1 MTDYDKRL
9 QAVRDAFWNNTSEDD
24 DDLYVFHDAL
34 ADIGFDKPT
43 SAQQK
48 SLFMLIP
55 EGILGQG
62 IRWGFSDTEVRDA
75 VHEFAKENE
84 ATVRAAASSAT

>member
-9 QAVRDAFWNNTSEDD
+9 QALREAFWNNTSEDD

-34 ADIGFDKPT
+34 VNIGLDDPT
-43 SAQQK
+43 PAQQK

-55 EGILGQG
+55 EITLGQG
-62 IRWGFSDTEVRDA
+62 ICWGFSDTEVRSA
-75 VHEFAKENE
+75 VHEFVEKNE
-84 ATVRAAASSAT
+84 ATVRAALSAI